1 MIVSERYLTYLASLQ
16 QEENAM
22 LAVIEQEAMLNAAKV
37 LIRMF
42 MVFIYSKLR

>member
-1 MIVSERYLTYLASLQ
+1 MVFPFREKVPSKEFGLQ
-16 QEENAM
+16 AK
-22 LAVIEQEAMLNAAKV
+22 AVIEQEAMLNAAKV